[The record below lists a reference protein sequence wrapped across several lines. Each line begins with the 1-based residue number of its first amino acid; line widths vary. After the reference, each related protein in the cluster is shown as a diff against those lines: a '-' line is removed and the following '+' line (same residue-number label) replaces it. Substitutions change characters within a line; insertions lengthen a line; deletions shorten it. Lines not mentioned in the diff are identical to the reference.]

1 MGALNLSA
9 LLLLLS
15 TTTTTTTALQTD
27 PNLKYKFFCGAS
39 FADIQTDT
47 CSQRQWCPSS
57 SDDECLIPGHT
68 CFANTPCDA
77 RLIENVEVPTYSLSL
92 NPEYNKPTDKMFC
105 GESYSEALATC
116 QAGGDKAIG
125 RHCPDEKCPTGQ
137 FCFIDMPCSYFV
149 LTDPLA
155 NPLSNVNEVEITEE
169 ELELPD
175 PGTMESHYFC
185 GQSFQQAAAE
195 CSSKTWCRTGTNQEC
210 PSGQTCFV
218 SVNDENPECEINA
231 IVKKEYEEAKLAGE
245 LEEQKPKVP
254 TVQPTNSPISDTDDR
269 NMQFC
274 GMDWNDASDNC
285 VKERHCPNGDSD
297 CVKPMTCHQYTQCSA
312 VGMTRSPTPEP
323 TPMPSSEYLVCCVLT
338 VGVFVVVIVSVLDF
352 A

>member
-1 MGALNLSA
+1 
-9 LLLLLS
+9 
-15 TTTTTTTALQTD
+15 
-27 PNLKYKFFCGAS
+27 
-39 FADIQTDT
+39 
-47 CSQRQWCPSS
+47 
-57 SDDECLIPGHT
+57 
-68 CFANTPCDA
+68 
-77 RLIENVEVPTYSLSL
+77 
-92 NPEYNKPTDKMFC
+92 MFC

-149 LTDPLA
+149 MTDPLA
-155 NPLSNVNEVEITEE
+155 NPLSNVNEVEITQE

-185 GQSFQQAAAE
+185 GPSFQQAAAE

-210 PSGQTCFV
+210 PNGQTCFV

-231 IVKKEYEEAKLAGE
+231 IVKKEYEEAKAAGE
-245 LEEQKPKVP
+245 LEEQKPPKVP

-297 CVKPMTCHQYTQCSA
+297 CVRPMTCHQYTQCSA

-323 TPMPSSEYLVCCVLT
+323 TPMPSSECL
-338 VGVFVVVIVSVLDF
+338 
-352 A
+352 